1 MPPKKDQKYQTRG
14 EFLQQKGALLE
25 HKKRHKIDVFQVGGC
40 GAGRPAGRPGGW
52 ILNFAPPPLLETARC
67 A

>member
-14 EFLQQKGALLE
+14 EFLQQKGAFLD

-40 GAGRPAGRPGGW
+40 GAGRPGG
-52 ILNFAPPPLLETARC
+52 
-67 A
+67 